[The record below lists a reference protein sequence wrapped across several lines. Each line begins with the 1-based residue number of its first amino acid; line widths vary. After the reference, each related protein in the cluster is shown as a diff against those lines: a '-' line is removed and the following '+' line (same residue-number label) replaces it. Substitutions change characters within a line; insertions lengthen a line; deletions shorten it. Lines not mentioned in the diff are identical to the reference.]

1 MRHKPWLPIKHAI
14 VILIVPREVRV
25 FVRPIVVRGCIWRR
39 GERGT
44 AKGRGARHAEDGEEV
59 EGQLEWRCLRV
70 VEEYA
75 CQRGVVA
82 GRRKWKHR
90 GKDIGLVWVHFEECA
105 SVQDAWESA
114 TGW

>member
-44 AKGRGARHAEDGEEV
+44 AKGRGARHAEDGEDV
-59 EGQLEWRCLRV
+59 EGQFGVEVFTRGGGVCVPAGCGCWAEKVEASWQGHWACL
-70 VEEYA
+70 
-75 CQRGVVA
+75 GS
-82 GRRKWKHR
+82 
-90 GKDIGLVWVHFEECA
+90 F
-105 SVQDAWESA
+105 
-114 TGW
+114 